1 MQLIS
6 VVQKKKKKKIKHEI
20 GYSADEGPLV
30 LPCLYHHIDDKITK
44 FDPNIYRGCLKEA
57 KRLCYADNSVWSE
70 DVEQHDR
77 DSDSRII
84 LSCIYRKT
92 LGTQEIRPE
101 CAYEV
106 MRVRAKSI
114 DLMPEI
120 QEHWVADINGSVD
133 YKLKEKR

>member
-1 MQLIS
+1 
-6 VVQKKKKKKIKHEI
+6 VQKKKKKKIKHEI

-106 MRVRAKSI
+106 KRVMRVRAKSI

-120 QEHWVADINGSVD
+120 QEHWAADINGSVY